1 MKNKMNHDKMA
12 AGRAALSVTFLC
24 LTGDAFAQT
33 QPGYTFAVTIRTET
47 EKKRNEK
54 PLVFRASVAGKNGRV
69 DVLQGDKQYQTGD
82 YLLTSDGGETFWV
95 VSAKKKEAMY
105 FTPERLR
112 REVGK
117 EKFNLTDI
125 SLSPPAPSGQKD
137 AVAGEPAETYRSLR
151 RYVISG
157 RQLIWTFRVEVEEDW
172 TFFMSTN
179 RGNMPTFNPA
189 VSFFA
194 MTGNAVLFKD
204 ATYAASGYK
213 TAVPAGM
220 PLKAVAVA
228 TTKEKKKREV
238 ETTIIECGAP
248 VAAAIESARF
258 TLPEGVKWK
267 E

>member
-1 MKNKMNHDKMA
+1 MA
-12 AGRAALSVTFLC
+12 TGVAALSVISLC
-24 LTGDAFAQT
+24 LTGGAFAQT
-33 QPGYTFAVTIRTET
+33 QPGYTFAVTVRTET
-47 EKKRNEK
+47 EKKKSEK
-54 PLVFRASVAGKNGRV
+54 PLVFRTSVAGKNGRV
-69 DVLQGDKQYQTGD
+69 DVVQGNKEYQAGD
-82 YLLTSDGGETFWV
+82 YLLTFDGGETFWV
-95 VSAKKKEAMY
+95 VSAKKKEAMR

-112 REVGK
+112 GEVGK

-125 SLSPPAPSGQKD
+125 SLSPPAPSGQKET
-137 AVAGEPAETYRSLR
+137 VAGEPTETHRSLR

-172 TFFMSTN
+172 AFSMATN
-179 RGNMPTFNPA
+179 RADMPSFNPA

-194 MTGNAVLFKD
+194 MTGSAVLFKD

-238 ETTIIECGAP
+238 ETTIIECDAP

-258 TLPEGVKWK
+258 TLPDGVKRK